1 MFGMRKNSFNKAYR
15 EIEKLIKTDDWLIK
29 RVRVIALLG
38 SASDKEISETWSDLD
53 ILLVIKNEPSGNI
66 PFKVYEKI
74 RDIVKKIS
82 SKYNFPISILP
93 HTEDDFEKYVCFE
106 YLIHY
111 SRGTCT
117 YPDNGALKRI
127 IGKIL
132 RKRGVDEKVRR
143 AYCVYH
149 LRHIRFNLMR
159 KYVSLN
165 KRSNK
170 NSLKEFGKLLIDKMI
185 KVTDL
190 ILNYYNIWATT
201 KSEIYSQAKNR
212 TDLNVSTLKKALILR
227 KKWATIT
234 DREIEIFIPDGI
246 DYIYTAINSILN
258 NHLLPT
264 PEENMGRL

>member
-1 MFGMRKNSFNKAYR
+1 MRKNNFNKAYR
-15 EIEKLIKTDDWLIK
+15 ETEKLIKTDDWLIK

-66 PFKVYEKI
+66 PFKVYEKTK
-74 RDIVKKIS
+74 DIVKKIS

-111 SRGTCT
+111 SMGTCT
-117 YPDNGALKRI
+117 YTDSGALKRI

-159 KYVSLN
+159 KYVLLN
-165 KRSNK
+165 EEDKHVI
-170 NSLKEFGKLLIDKMI
+170 KEFGRLLIDKMI

-190 ILNYYNIWATT
+190 VLNYHNIWAIT
-201 KSEIYSQAKNR
+201 KKEVYSKAKNH
-212 TDLNVSTLKKALILR
+212 TKLNTPVLEKALLFR
-227 KKWATIT
+227 ESWATVT
-234 DREIEIFIPDGI
+234 YKEIESFIPTGI
-246 DYIYTAINSILN
+246 NYIYEAMDLVLN
-258 NHLLPT
+258 GYLFPT
-264 PEENMGRL
+264 PEENMARL